1 MNKKTETMLQEQEQA
16 AEYEKIREL
25 QNSAKLLTEDEKKK
39 VNVSY
44 FLRKIGF

>member
-1 MNKKTETMLQEQEQA
+1 MKSKTETIVQEQA
-16 AEYEKIREL
+16 TEYEKLREL